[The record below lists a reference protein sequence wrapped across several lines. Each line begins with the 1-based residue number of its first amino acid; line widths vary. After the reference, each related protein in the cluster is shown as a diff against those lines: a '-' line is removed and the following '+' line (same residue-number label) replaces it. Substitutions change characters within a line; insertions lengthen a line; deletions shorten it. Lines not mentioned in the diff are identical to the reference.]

1 MAGASASSSGAVVMS
16 EAWPG
21 VRWNVTGRHSASVRA
36 WIFVVRPPRER
47 PIACVCSPLFRRRPS
62 GVLLLWSNRS
72 PATAASRR
80 LRPTR
85 RRSAAIGRAAT
96 TDCAKEVL
104 ELVKIEQ
111 LDERA
116 LVTIHEKAPA
126 LEKSAYRH
134 SPNVYARTKPATSKT
149 MAD

>member
-1 MAGASASSSGAVVMS
+1 
-16 EAWPG
+16 
-21 VRWNVTGRHSASVRA
+21 
-36 WIFVVRPPRER
+36 
-47 PIACVCSPLFRRRPS
+47 
-62 GVLLLWSNRS
+62 
-72 PATAASRR
+72 

-116 LVTIHEKAPA
+116 LVAIHEKAPA